1 MPKYYSLSLVV
12 WEVLDNPRVEEDIRD
27 VISRL
32 LIFAEHVLKEVDALI
47 AYSGPNLS

>member
-1 MPKYYSLSLVV
+1 MLKHYLLSLVV

-32 LIFAEHVLKEVDALI
+32 LVFAEHVLKEVDALI
-47 AYSGPNLS
+47 AYIGPNLS